1 MSFKNF
7 FLSSL
12 CLWFPLAVMAQGPNN
27 SGPYYQQANG
37 QKSRALKTALSNII
51 AIDANDVESYDGL
64 IKAYVKTDTRADGYV
79 RDWYSNTTHFRHN
92 TDKAGNYSK
101 EGDCYNREHSI
112 PQSWF
117 NKASPM
123 KSDIVHVIPTD
134 GYVNNQRSSYPFGEV
149 GSVTY
154 QSNNGYSKLG
164 SCKTSG
170 YSGIVFE
177 PNDEVKGDI
186 ARIYFYMATCYE
198 SRIIGW
204 TNGTSNIQNDKYKPF
219 PDWQMKMLMRW
230 SAADPVDAVEK
241 ARNDSV
247 FVVQGNRNP
256 FVDYP
261 GLEKMIWGDKQD
273 VAFVYDNYESPSS
286 GGDDSGGDDSGGGQG
301 GGGGDD
307 DPAVTPTQGEN
318 VYVKI
323 TSTSELEVGVAYL
336 IVCESKDVAMGEPN
350 SDGRSRTQVSVS
362 ISDEQITTATGESGK
377 PYTLVLGGN
386 SSQGYTLYDPVKKTY
401 LAKIQSNN
409 TLNEADEATSNQ
421 TRWTISF
428 KNGNAEITNK
438 QSTSYSIM
446 YNTSASMFRAYPS
459 GQTPVQLYK
468 IHQSTGID
476 ISTYIPTDKER
487 VTVHSINGMLIRLTD
502 NYPDALRDLPK
513 GIYIINGRKIVI
525 R

>member
-7 FLSSL
+7 FLSGL
-12 CLWFPLAVMAQGPNN
+12 CIWFPLAVMAQGPNN
-27 SGPYYQQANG
+27 SGSYYQQANG
-37 QKSRALKTALSNII
+37 QKSKALKTALSNII
-51 AIDANDVESYDGL
+51 VRDRNDVVSYAGL
-64 IKAYVKTDTRADGYV
+64 IGAYVKTDTRADGYV
-79 RDWYSNTTHFRHN
+79 RDWYSNTTNYRHN
-92 TDKAGNYSK
+92 VDNGSYEK

-117 NKASPM
+117 NEASPM

-134 GYVNNQRSSYPFGEV
+134 GYVNNRRGSYPFGEV
-149 GSVTY
+149 GLVTY

-170 YSGIVFE
+170 YSGKVFE

-198 SRIIGW
+198 SRITGW
-204 TNGTSNIQNDKYKPF
+204 TKGTSNIQNDKYKPF
-219 PDWQMKMLMRW
+219 PDWQMTMFMRW
-230 SAADPVDAVEK
+230 SADDPVDAVEK

-261 GLEKMIWGDKQD
+261 GLEKMIWGDNQD
-273 VAFVYDNYESPSS
+273 VAFVYDNYESPSG

-350 SDGRSRTQVSVS
+350 SEGTSRTRVSVS

-386 SSQGYTLYDPVKKTY
+386 ISQGYTLYDPVKKTY
-401 LAKIQSNN
+401 LAKIKSDN

-421 TRWTISF
+421 ARWTISF

-446 YNTSASMFRAYPS
+446 YNTSAYMFRAYSS

-476 ISTYIPTDKER
+476 ISTYIPTAKER

>member
-27 SGPYYQQANG
+27 SGSYYQQDKKK
-37 QKSRALKTALSNII
+37 KSRDLKTALSNII

-79 RDWYSNTTHFRHN
+79 RDWYSNTTNYRHN
-92 TDKAGNYSK
+92 VDNGSYKK

-117 NKASPM
+117 NEASPM

-134 GYVNNQRSSYPFGEV
+134 GYVNNRRSSYPFGEV

-170 YSGIVFE
+170 YSGTVFE

-198 SRIIGW
+198 SKITVW
-204 TNGTSNIQNDKYKPF
+204 TKGTSNIQNDKYKPF
-219 PDWQMKMLMRW
+219 PDWQMNMLMRW

-261 GLEKMIWGDKQD
+261 GLEKMIWGDNQD
-273 VAFVYDNYESPSS
+273 VAFVYDNYESPS
-286 GGDDSGGDDSGGGQG
+286 SGGDDSGGGQG

-350 SDGRSRTQVSVS
+350 SDGKSRTQVSVS

-401 LAKIQSNN
+401 LAKILSDN

-421 TRWTISF
+421 ARWTISF

-446 YNTSASMFRAYPS
+446 YNTLASMFRAYS
-459 GQTPVQLYK
+459 SEQTAVQLYK

-476 ISTYIPTDKER
+476 ISTYIPTAKER